1 MLALAHAYTHTEQMD
16 IYTIG
21 QWNLPAKS
29 IHPLMSH
36 NSPWF
41 PPAIPASPSHC
52 AFRHLKGDYTGA
64 KILRDQLI
72 NAIFKARIYM
82 SRALNR
88 PSDQHCLLFHTQF
101 DLHIQQQINFCSFH
115 LVNKK
120 TNYHSKEQRLP
131 HLTSMHTKGLHF
143 NGSGKDR
150 GSCLLW
156 KGVEPLLLTNRLT
169 QSFFNSLHS
178 QILNTITLQW
188 FPVVRTLLI
197 NRHLDKVV
205 YRVQDWKKKHI
216 DICIELFC
224 TQSCIGTNTCRDTQ
238 LIVLWHT
245 ILQHMLPPPSRV
257 SLSLLPSFVFIP
269 F

>member
-1 MLALAHAYTHTEQMD
+1 MIFLASILPHTSPTSHDACYLNHKSSVSLGNGKQWWSRLKYGEIRLSWLLKKLECTMIQALKFDDGMCTRTHTQSRW

-36 NSPWF
+36 NLPWF

-52 AFRHLKGDYTGA
+52 AFRHHKGDYTGA

-88 PSDQHCLLFHTQF
+88 ASDQHCLLFHKQF

-115 LVNKK
+115 LGNKK
-120 TNYHSKEQRLP
+120 ANYHSKEQRLP
-131 HLTSMHTKGLHF
+131 RLSSMHTKSLHF

-150 GSCLLW
+150 GSC
-156 KGVEPLLLTNRLT
+156 
-169 QSFFNSLHS
+169 
-178 QILNTITLQW
+178 
-188 FPVVRTLLI
+188 
-197 NRHLDKVV
+197 
-205 YRVQDWKKKHI
+205 
-216 DICIELFC
+216 
-224 TQSCIGTNTCRDTQ
+224 
-238 LIVLWHT
+238 
-245 ILQHMLPPPSRV
+245 ML
-257 SLSLLPSFVFIP
+257 
-269 F
+269 